1 MGAATTHS
9 MTRLLALFLLLTA
22 VSAYPLAPFLMRQIS
37 NDKCQNC
44 DVSDPDMICCGA
56 SESSASTDC
65 PKNSVNPTGACC
77 KCDDDFFGCQ
87 CPTPPPPPLPPVKP
101 NKYPTVT
108 AHGMGDSCFNAGMK
122 QITQI
127 IGTQTTQYA
136 VCIPTGNRLTDTTN
150 GFFMTMDRNVD
161 VFAEKIR
168 KDPKLKD
175 GFHCVGFSQGNSLCR
190 GYIQKY
196 NDPPVITFLSVHGTV
211 SGVAGFPN
219 CNPDGLLGP
228 VCKQLSHLC
237 GDLSYTALT
246 QDLLFQVDYFR
257 DPMRTHSDA
266 YKTHSQ
272 IAQWNN
278 EGNYVNATFKENFGK
293 TKRFAM
299 IKAEKDSMVFPNEG
313 EWWGHF
319 KDNDLKTVLTMKE
332 TQWYQQDLFGLKTAD
347 EAGKILFNTTSG
359 DHLQFTE
366 LELAQWVD
374 MYFVNE

>member
-1 MGAATTHS
+1 LL
-9 MTRLLALFLLLTA
+9 LLAA
-22 VSAYPLAPFLMRQIS
+22 ASAYPFKAATFLPNAPQ
-37 NDKCQNC
+37 DTCQNC
-44 DVSDPDMICCGA
+44 DPSTEGQCCG
-56 SESSASTDC
+56 ESAALATEC

-77 KCDDDFFGCQ
+77 KCSDDFFGCQ

-122 QITQI
+122 QITEI
-127 IGTQTTQYA
+127 IGTQTSNYA
-136 VCIPTGNRLTDTTN
+136 TCVPTGNRLTDTIN
-150 GFFMTMDRNVD
+150 GFFMTMDKNVD

-168 KDPKLKD
+168 QDPKLKD

-237 GDLSYTALT
+237 GDVSYTAIT
-246 QDLLFQVDYFR
+246 QGTLFQIDYFR
-257 DPMRTHSDA
+257 DPMRVNSDA
-266 YKTHSQ
+266 YKEHSQ
-272 IAQWNN
+272 LAQWNN
-278 EGNYVNATFKENFGK
+278 EGNVVNETFKENFGK

-299 IKAEKDSMVFPNEG
+299 IKAEQDSMVYPNEG

-319 KDNDLKTVLTMKE
+319 KDNDLKTVLSMKE
-332 TQWYQQDLFGLKTAD
+332 TQWYQKDLFGLKTAD
-347 EAGKILFNTTSG
+347 EAGKIVFNSTAG
-359 DHLQFTE
+359 NHLEFTE

>member
-1 MGAATTHS
+1 MNGNGVAVAAFATT
-9 MTRLLALFLLLTA
+9 LLLN
-22 VSAYPLAPFLMRQIS
+22 VSAYPLVPSFISEAPQ
-37 NDKCQNC
+37 DKCQNC
-44 DVSDPDMICCGA
+44 DPTTTGYCCGA
-56 SESSASTDC
+56 SVSGPNNRTDC
-65 PKNSVNPTGACC
+65 PVNSVNPTGACC
-77 KCDDDFFGCQ
+77 KCGDDFFGCQ

-122 QITQI
+122 QITAI
-127 IGTQTTQYA
+127 IGSQTSQYA
-136 VCIPTGNRLTDTTN
+136 TCIPTGNRLTDTPN
-150 GFFMTMDRNVD
+150 GFFMTMDRNVE

-237 GDLSYTALT
+237 GDVSYSALSQGT
-246 QDLLFQVDYFR
+246 LFQIDYYR
-257 DPMRTHSDA
+257 DPMRVNSAA

-278 EGNYVNATFKENFGK
+278 EGDVINATFKENFGK

-299 IKAEKDSMVFPNEG
+299 IKAEKDSMVYPNEG

-319 KDNDLKTVLTMKE
+319 KDNDLNTVLTMKE

-347 EAGKILFNTTSG
+347 EAGKIVFNSTAG
-359 DHLQFTE
+359 NHLEFTE
-366 LELAQWVD
+366 LQLAQWVD

>member
-1 MGAATTHS
+1 MMKHGL
-9 MTRLLALFLLLTA
+9 MVFFA
-22 VSAYPLAPFLMRQIS
+22 VAGVASAYPLAPFLVPNVS
-37 NDKCQNC
+37 QNGTCPSC
-44 DVSDPDMICCGA
+44 DPTTQGVCCGA
-56 SESSASTDC
+56 SAGLSTEC
-65 PKNSVNPTGACC
+65 PVNSVNPTGACC
-77 KCDDDFFGCQ
+77 KCDDDFFGCL
-87 CPTPPPPPLPPVKP
+87 CLTPPPPPLPPVKP

-108 AHGMGDSCFNAGMK
+108 AHGMGDSCYNAGMK
-122 QITQI
+122 QITEL
-127 IGTQTTQYA
+127 IGSQTSQYA
-136 VCIPTGNRLTDTTN
+136 VCVPTGNRLTDAAN

-196 NDPPVITFLSVHGTV
+196 NDPPVRTFLSVHGTV

-237 GDLSYTALT
+237 GDVSYTAVT
-246 QDLLFQVDYFR
+246 QDLLFQIDYFR
-257 DPMRTHSDA
+257 DPMRVDTDA
-266 YKTHSQ
+266 YKKHSQ
-272 IAQWNN
+272 LAQWNN
-278 EGNYVNATFKENFGK
+278 EGDVVNSTFKENFGK
-293 TKRFAM
+293 TSRFAM

-347 EAGKILFNTTSG
+347 EAGKIFFNSTTG

-374 MYFVNE
+374 MYFVND